1 MTRKGPFAVVWHNE
15 RISSVQPNDAPATQG
30 ETVIDGTGGTL
41 VPGLYEMHGHI
52 SQGGALLNVA
62 AGIPPVRAM
71 GNETELLDGLIQR
84 TFDGTLA
91 GPRTSRSGIIE
102 VQRPQRSPHADMVET
117 PEERTRQSNMV
128 ANT

>member
-1 MTRKGPFAVVWHNE
+1 MTPSFPTRRASDLFEAQDMTRKGPFAVVWHNE

-62 AGIPPVRAM
+62 AGITSVRDM
-71 GNETELLDGLIQR
+71 GKIGR
-84 TFDGTLA
+84 A
-91 GPRTSRSGIIE
+91 SCR
-102 VQRPQRSPHADMVET
+102 
-117 PEERTRQSNMV
+117 ERVCQYV
-128 ANT
+128 